1 MTKED
6 GSIPDNES
14 GKRKI
19 GMYFRHYVKKKVCGS

>member
-1 MTKED
+1 MTKEE